1 MNSDELIANNHKY
14 FGKINFWLIIILK
27 LIIILLLF
35 YIFEKYI
42 VYNAIY
48 YLLALI
54 YKVFNLNQYYFIPLK
69 FESILIFI
77 YLHILLARIV
87 ILSIV
92 FIQGGIFKKLLVHD
106 QYSSFITTICQYA
119 EYAIENLKKN
129 NIIDF
134 DYFMNK
140 FNILKKS
147 FENNKL
153 KKINLD
159 FPELNFE
166 NELNDLLDKY
176 NNYKIKNTE
185 ENKKNLNESLKIFSN
200 IIDKKPKFSI
210 LEQFLKFHYNESL
223 MLIEDYMINS
233 FDTHFGQKINI
244 SKGFDIYVLTPKY
257 ESSNKKTLA
266 IYCNQNAI
274 CCEFYSISKDNIY
287 YYLHELN
294 CTIILWNYKGF
305 GLRKGFTTFGSV
317 DKDVN
322 IFANYIKN
330 NYNDYKIIING
341 CSIGG
346 YSSIKLTQK
355 LLKYNDNVVLICDRT
370 FSDIKDIVRSLSF
383 HKILIVIYN
392 IIFHK
397 FYFKYR
403 NIDNYIALP
412 YDKKIILFDEKDEI
426 IQYNPSSLVFNITK
440 KYFDDVIKP
449 KLIKYNKY
457 YSIIKNADKLSEK
470 INLLSLES
478 NNENFDDNGKFFI
491 QHLNNNINS
500 LETFFMFFII
510 FGFPFNYYKEI
521 SPILDKLK
529 SDYTK
534 IPLIFKKFIEKNK
547 NEIDKE
553 ISEVIL
559 SYNFLYI
566 KLNLIC
572 DLSDDDIYNLKFEDK
587 NIFSINENQIL
598 ELKKYFGCVHR
609 ILCGHNGKLK
619 QSDFNFIKE
628 FLKLNKYI

>member
-1 MNSDELIANNHKY
+1 MNNGWIRADMSKY
-14 FGKINFWLIIILK
+14 FRIIIFWSKIILK
-27 LIIILLLF
+27 LIIIFSMF
-35 YIFEKYI
+35 YFFEKYI
-42 VYNAIY
+42 LYNAIY
-48 YLLALI
+48 YILALI
-54 YKVFNLNQYYFIPLK
+54 YKVFGINKYYFIPLK
-69 FESILIFI
+69 LESILIFI
-77 YLHILLARIV
+77 YLHILLARII

-92 FIQGGIFKKLLVHD
+92 FIQGGLFKKILVHD
-106 QYSSFITTICQYA
+106 QYYSFITTICQYA
-119 EYAIENLKKN
+119 ELAIDCMKKN

-134 DYFMNK
+134 DYYMNK

-159 FPELNFE
+159 YPELNFQT
-166 NELNDLLDKY
+166 ELNDLLDKY
-176 NNYKIKNTE
+176 NKYRTKNIE

-200 IIDKKPKFSI
+200 IIDKIPKFSLLNQYI
-210 LEQFLKFHYNESL
+210 KFHYTESL

-244 SKGFDIYVLTPKY
+244 SKNFDIYLLRPKY
-257 ESSNKKTLA
+257 ESQNKKTLA

-274 CCEFYSISKDNIY
+274 CCEFYSVSKDNIY
-287 YYLHELN
+287 YYLNELN

-305 GLRKGFTTFGSV
+305 GLRKGFTTFGNV

-322 IFANYIKN
+322 ILANYIKN

-355 LLKYNDNVVLICDRT
+355 LLKYNENVVLICDRT
-370 FSDIKDIVRSLSF
+370 FSDIKDIVESLSF
-383 HKILIVIYN
+383 HQILIVIYN

-397 FYFKYR
+397 FYFNYR

-426 IQYNPSSLVFNITK
+426 IKYNPSSLVFNITK
-440 KYFDDVIKP
+440 KYYEDVIKP
-449 KLIKYNKY
+449 KLTKYYKY
-457 YSIIKNADKLSEK
+457 YSTIKNANKLSEK

-478 NNENFDDNGKFFI
+478 NSPNFDYNGKFFLH
-491 QHLNNNINS
+491 HLNDNINS

-521 SPILDKLK
+521 NPVLDKLK

-534 IPLIFKKFIEKNK
+534 IPIIFKKFIEKNK
-547 NEIDKE
+547 NDIDKD
-553 ISEVIL
+553 IFEVIL
-559 SYNFLYI
+559 AFNFIYV

-572 DLSDDDIYNLKFEDK
+572 ELSDDDIYNLKYEDR

-619 QSDFNFIKE
+619 PYDFNCIKE
-628 FLKLNKYI
+628 FLKLNNYI

>member
-1 MNSDELIANNHKY
+1 MNNGWIRADMSKY
-14 FGKINFWLIIILK
+14 FRIIIFWSKIILK
-27 LIIILLLF
+27 LIIIFSIF
-35 YIFEKYI
+35 YFFEKYI
-42 VYNAIY
+42 LYNAIY
-48 YLLALI
+48 YILALI
-54 YKVFNLNQYYFIPLK
+54 YKVFGINKYYFIPLK
-69 FESILIFI
+69 LESILIFI
-77 YLHILLARIV
+77 YLHILLARII

-92 FIQGGIFKKLLVHD
+92 FIQGGLFKKILVHD
-106 QYSSFITTICQYA
+106 QYYSFITTICQYA
-119 EYAIENLKKN
+119 ELAIDCMKKN

-134 DYFMNK
+134 DYYMNK

-159 FPELNFE
+159 YPELNFQT
-166 NELNDLLDKY
+166 ELNDLLDKY
-176 NNYKIKNTE
+176 NKYRTKNIE

-200 IIDKKPKFSI
+200 IIDKIPKFSLLNQYI
-210 LEQFLKFHYNESL
+210 KFHYTESL

-244 SKGFDIYVLTPKY
+244 SKNFDIYLLRPKY
-257 ESSNKKTLA
+257 ESQNKKTLA

-274 CCEFYSISKDNIY
+274 CCEFYSVSKDNIY
-287 YYLHELN
+287 YYLNELN

-305 GLRKGFTTFGSV
+305 GLRKGFTTFGNV

-322 IFANYIKN
+322 ILANYIKN

-355 LLKYNDNVVLICDRT
+355 LLKYNENVVLICDRT
-370 FSDIKDIVRSLSF
+370 FSDIKDIVESLSF
-383 HKILIVIYN
+383 HQILIVIYN

-397 FYFKYR
+397 FYFNYR

-426 IQYNPSSLVFNITK
+426 IKYNPSSLVFNITK
-440 KYFDDVIKP
+440 KYYEDVIKP
-449 KLIKYNKY
+449 KLTKYYKY
-457 YSIIKNADKLSEK
+457 YSTIKNANKLSEK

-478 NNENFDDNGKFFI
+478 NSPNFDYNGKFFLH
-491 QHLNNNINS
+491 HLNDNINS

-521 SPILDKLK
+521 NPVLDKLK

-534 IPLIFKKFIEKNK
+534 IPIIFKKFIEKNK
-547 NEIDKE
+547 NDIDKD
-553 ISEVIL
+553 IFEVIL
-559 SYNFLYI
+559 AFNFIYV

-572 DLSDDDIYNLKFEDK
+572 ELSDDDIYNLKYEDR

-619 QSDFNFIKE
+619 PYDFNCIKE
-628 FLKLNKYI
+628 FLKLNNYI

>member
-1 MNSDELIANNHKY
+1 MNNGWIRADKNKY
-14 FGKINFWLIIILK
+14 FRIIIFWSKIILK
-27 LIIILLLF
+27 LIIILSIF
-35 YIFEKYI
+35 YFFEKYI
-42 VYNAIY
+42 LYNAIY
-48 YLLALI
+48 YILALI
-54 YKVFNLNQYYFIPLK
+54 YKVFGINKYYFISLK
-69 FESILIFI
+69 LESIIIFI
-77 YLHILLARIV
+77 YLHILLARII

-92 FIQGGIFKKLLVHD
+92 FIQGGLFKKILVHD
-106 QYSSFITTICQYA
+106 QYYSFITTICQYA
-119 EYAIENLKKN
+119 ELAIDCMKKN

-134 DYFMNK
+134 DYYMNK

-159 FPELNFE
+159 YPELNFQT
-166 NELNDLLDKY
+166 ELNDLLDKY
-176 NNYKIKNTE
+176 NKYKAKNIE
-185 ENKKNLNESLKIFSN
+185 ENQKNLNESLKILSN
-200 IIDKKPKFSI
+200 IIDKIPKFSLLNQYI
-210 LEQFLKFHYNESL
+210 KFHYTESL

-244 SKGFDIYVLTPKY
+244 SKNFDIYLLRPKY
-257 ESSNKKTLA
+257 ESQNKKTLA

-274 CCEFYSISKDNIY
+274 CCEFYSVSKDNIY
-287 YYLHELN
+287 YYLNELN

-305 GLRKGFTTFGSV
+305 GLRKGFTTFGNV

-322 IFANYIKN
+322 ILANYIKN

-355 LLKYNDNVVLICDRT
+355 LLKYNENVVLICDRT
-370 FSDIKDIVRSLSF
+370 FSDIKDIVESLSF
-383 HKILIVIYN
+383 HQILIVIYN

-397 FYFKYR
+397 FYFNYR

-426 IQYNPSSLVFNITK
+426 IKYNPSSLVFNITK
-440 KYFDDVIKP
+440 KYYEDVIKP
-449 KLIKYNKY
+449 KLTKYYKY
-457 YSIIKNADKLSEK
+457 YSTIKNANKLSEK

-478 NNENFDDNGKFFI
+478 NSPNFDYNGKFFLH
-491 QHLNNNINS
+491 HLNDNINS
-500 LETFFMFFII
+500 LEAFFMFFII

-521 SPILDKLK
+521 NPILDKLK

-534 IPLIFKKFIEKNK
+534 IPIIFKKFIEKNK
-547 NEIDKE
+547 NDIDKD
-553 ISEVIL
+553 IFEVIL
-559 SYNFLYI
+559 AFNFIYV

-572 DLSDDDIYNLKFEDK
+572 ELSDDDIYNLKYEDR

-619 QSDFNFIKE
+619 PFDFNCIKE
-628 FLKLNKYI
+628 FLKLNNYI

>member
-1 MNSDELIANNHKY
+1 MNNGWIRADMSKY
-14 FGKINFWLIIILK
+14 FRIIIFWSKIILK
-27 LIIILLLF
+27 LIIILSIF
-35 YIFEKYI
+35 YFFEKYI
-42 VYNAIY
+42 LYNAIY
-48 YLLALI
+48 YILALI
-54 YKVFNLNQYYFIPLK
+54 YKVFGINKYYFIPLK
-69 FESILIFI
+69 LESILIYI
-77 YLHILLARIV
+77 YLHILLARII

-92 FIQGGIFKKLLVHD
+92 FIQGGLFKKILVHD
-106 QYSSFITTICQYA
+106 QYYSFITTICQYA
-119 EYAIENLKKN
+119 ELAIDCMKKN

-134 DYFMNK
+134 DYYMNK

-159 FPELNFE
+159 YPELNFQT
-166 NELNDLLDKY
+166 ELNDLLDKY
-176 NNYKIKNTE
+176 NKYRTKNIE

-200 IIDKKPKFSI
+200 IIDKIPKFSLLNQYI
-210 LEQFLKFHYNESL
+210 KFHYTESL

-244 SKGFDIYVLTPKY
+244 SKNFDIYLLRPKY
-257 ESSNKKTLA
+257 ESQNKKTLA

-274 CCEFYSISKDNIY
+274 CCEFYSVSKDNIY
-287 YYLHELN
+287 YYLNELN

-305 GLRKGFTTFGSV
+305 GLRKGFTTFGNV

-322 IFANYIKN
+322 ILANYIKN

-355 LLKYNDNVVLICDRT
+355 LLKYNENVVLICDRT
-370 FSDIKDIVRSLSF
+370 FSDIKDIVESLSF
-383 HKILIVIYN
+383 HQILIVIYN

-397 FYFKYR
+397 FYFNYR

-426 IQYNPSSLVFNITK
+426 IKYNPSSLVFNITK
-440 KYFDDVIKP
+440 KYYEDVIKP
-449 KLIKYNKY
+449 KLTKYYKY
-457 YSIIKNADKLSEK
+457 YSTIKNANKLSEK

-478 NNENFDDNGKFFI
+478 NSPNFDYNGKFFLH
-491 QHLNNNINS
+491 HLNDNINS

-521 SPILDKLK
+521 NPVLDKLK

-534 IPLIFKKFIEKNK
+534 IPIIFKKFIEKNK

-559 SYNFLYI
+559 AFNFIYV

-572 DLSDDDIYNLKFEDK
+572 ELSDDDIYNLKYEDR

-619 QSDFNFIKE
+619 PYDFNCIKE
-628 FLKLNKYI
+628 FLKFNNYI

>member
-1 MNSDELIANNHKY
+1 MNNGWIRADKNKY
-14 FGKINFWLIIILK
+14 FRIIFFWSKIILK
-27 LIIILLLF
+27 LIIIFSIF
-35 YIFEKYI
+35 YFFEKYI
-42 VYNAIY
+42 LYNAIY
-48 YLLALI
+48 YILALI
-54 YKVFNLNQYYFIPLK
+54 YKVFGINKYYFIPLK
-69 FESILIFI
+69 LESILIFI
-77 YLHILLARIV
+77 YLHILLARII
-87 ILSIV
+87 ILSIG
-92 FIQGGIFKKLLVHD
+92 FIQGGLFKKILVHD
-106 QYSSFITTICQYA
+106 QYYSFITTICQYA
-119 EYAIENLKKN
+119 ELAIDCMKKN

-134 DYFMNK
+134 DYYMNK

-153 KKINLD
+153 KKIYLD
-159 FPELNFE
+159 YPELNFQT
-166 NELNDLLDKY
+166 ELNDLLDKY
-176 NNYKIKNTE
+176 NKYRTKNIE
-185 ENKKNLNESLKIFSN
+185 ENQKNLNESLKILSN
-200 IIDKKPKFSI
+200 IIDKIPKFSLLNQYI
-210 LEQFLKFHYNESL
+210 KFHYTESL

-244 SKGFDIYVLTPKY
+244 SKNFDIYLLRPKY
-257 ESSNKKTLA
+257 ESQNKKTLA

-274 CCEFYSISKDNIY
+274 CCEFYSVSKDNIY
-287 YYLHELN
+287 YYLNELN

-305 GLRKGFTTFGSV
+305 GLRKGFTTFGNV

-322 IFANYIKN
+322 ILANYIKN

-370 FSDIKDIVRSLSF
+370 FSDIKDIVESLSF
-383 HKILIVIYN
+383 HQILIVIYN

-397 FYFKYR
+397 FYFNYR

-426 IQYNPSSLVFNITK
+426 IKYNPSSLVFNITK
-440 KYFDDVIKP
+440 KYYEDVIQP
-449 KLIKYNKY
+449 KLTKYYKY
-457 YSIIKNADKLSEK
+457 YSTIKNANKLSEK

-478 NNENFDDNGKFFI
+478 NSPNFDYNGKFLLH
-491 QHLNNNINS
+491 HLNDNINS

-521 SPILDKLK
+521 NPILDKLK

-547 NEIDKE
+547 NDIDKD
-553 ISEVIL
+553 IFEVIL
-559 SYNFLYI
+559 AFNFIYV

-572 DLSDDDIYNLKFEDK
+572 ELSDDDIYNLKYEDR

-619 QSDFNFIKE
+619 PFDFNCIKE
-628 FLKLNKYI
+628 FLKLL

>member
-1 MNSDELIANNHKY
+1 MNNGWIRADKNKY
-14 FGKINFWLIIILK
+14 FRIIIFWSKIILK
-27 LIIILLLF
+27 LIIILSTF
-35 YIFEKYI
+35 YFFEKYI
-42 VYNAIY
+42 LYNAIY
-48 YLLALI
+48 YILALI
-54 YKVFNLNQYYFIPLK
+54 YKVFGINKYYFIPLK
-69 FESILIFI
+69 LESILIFI
-77 YLHILLARIV
+77 YLHILLARII

-92 FIQGGIFKKLLVHD
+92 FIQGGLFKKILVHD
-106 QYSSFITTICQYA
+106 QYYSFITTICQYA
-119 EYAIENLKKN
+119 ELAIDCMKKN

-134 DYFMNK
+134 DYYMNK

-159 FPELNFE
+159 YPELNFQT
-166 NELNDLLDKY
+166 ELNDLLDKY
-176 NNYKIKNTE
+176 NKYRTKNIE
-185 ENKKNLNESLKIFSN
+185 ENQKNLNESLKILSN
-200 IIDKKPKFSI
+200 IIDKIPKFSLLNQYI
-210 LEQFLKFHYNESL
+210 KFHYTESL

-244 SKGFDIYVLTPKY
+244 SKNFDIYLLRPKY
-257 ESSNKKTLA
+257 ESQNKKTLA

-274 CCEFYSISKDNIY
+274 CCEFYSVSKDNIY
-287 YYLHELN
+287 YYLNELN

-305 GLRKGFTTFGSV
+305 GLRKGFTTFGNV

-322 IFANYIKN
+322 ILANYIKN

-355 LLKYNDNVVLICDRT
+355 LLKYNENVVLICDRT
-370 FSDIKDIVRSLSF
+370 FSDIKDIVESLSF
-383 HKILIVIYN
+383 HQILIVIYN

-397 FYFKYR
+397 FYFNYR

-426 IQYNPSSLVFNITK
+426 IKYNPSSLVFNITK
-440 KYFDDVIKP
+440 KYYEDVIKP
-449 KLIKYNKY
+449 KLTKYYKY
-457 YSIIKNADKLSEK
+457 YSTIKNANKLSEK

-478 NNENFDDNGKFFI
+478 NSPNFDYNGKFFLH
-491 QHLNNNINS
+491 HLNDNINS

-521 SPILDKLK
+521 NPILDKLK

-534 IPLIFKKFIEKNK
+534 IPIIFKKFIEKNK
-547 NEIDKE
+547 NDIDKD
-553 ISEVIL
+553 IFEVIL
-559 SYNFLYI
+559 AFNFIYV

-572 DLSDDDIYNLKFEDK
+572 ELSDDDIYNLKYEDR

-619 QSDFNFIKE
+619 PYDFNCIKE
-628 FLKLNKYI
+628 FLKLNNYI